1 MVDRRCLFYLLHGS
15 AVIKQS
21 VNRQANKLSSN
32 KSKAK
37 LKHLSDSLMQA
48 TTPRL
53 YSKCLDQVKDF
64 ISEKPHKRNFL
75 ATWLDWWHNRLFH
88 VYRAFRSSDIR

>member
-1 MVDRRCLFYLLHGS
+1 MIILSLGS

-48 TTPRL
+48 TTPWL

-64 ISEKPHKRNFL
+64 ISEKLHKRNFP
-75 ATWLDWWHNRLFH
+75 ATWLDWSHNRRFH